1 MAVENF
7 IIYSGC
13 KMKRFS
19 TTETTESI
27 IMMILSL
34 QMLDEAIVAVPF
46 TKPYENFY
54 AATMLSVILKRSPNG
69 LASAVTLVCLAASL

>member
-1 MAVENF
+1 
-7 IIYSGC
+7 
-13 KMKRFS
+13 
-19 TTETTESI
+19 
-27 IMMILSL
+27 MMILSL

-69 LASAVTLVCLAASL
+69 LGSAVTLVCLAASL